1 MKHIALYPTL
11 LSLLLP
17 FCLDA
22 GRLGQGTIDFS
33 LRQNRIQNKMY
44 SGNSYYKG
52 SNKTTNHKKLNY
64 KFSGSNARVSQFSRN
79 LNSKTQTSRYQ
90 TKVVEQKRSFWDR
103 FKSDKNKKT
112 YKTQKY
118 TYDQRFQNPGL
129 SFGSRNH
136 FSGFNQTEHL
146 RNPAQDTKR
155 VSSGD
160 INKFI
165 DPRAA
170 ERDQGQSGFIQ
181 VQGPVKVI
189 PLRR

>member
-1 MKHIALYPTL
+1 MKHIALYTTL
-11 LSLLLP
+11 LTLIYPLP
-17 FCLDA
+17 TQA
-22 GRLGQGTIDFS
+22 GLGQGTLDYG
-33 LRQNRIQNKMY
+33 LRQSRIQNKMY
-44 SGNSYYKG
+44 SGNSFFKD
-52 SNKTTNHKKLNY
+52 SNKTTNQKKLNY

-79 LNSKTQTSRYQ
+79 LNSQTQTSRYQ

-112 YKTQKY
+112 YETQKY
-118 TYDQRFQNPGL
+118 TYDQRFQKPGL
-129 SFGSRNH
+129 SFGGRNH
-136 FSGFNQTEHL
+136 FSDFNSTVRLQ
-146 RNPAQDTKR
+146 NPEKDTKR

-165 DPRAA
+165 DPRAT
-170 ERDQGQSGFIQ
+170 ERDRGQSGFIE